1 MGQENVYMSLTV
13 SYYYQTVALRV
24 KRDEDWKQWTY
35 EQYLNDVQVVARAFI
50 HLGLHRHHS
59 VAILGGNAPEWVI
72 ADLGAVF
79 AG

>member
-1 MGQENVYMSLTV
+1 MISL
-13 SYYYQTVALRV
+13 QTAALRV
-24 KRDEDWKQWTY
+24 KRNGEWKQWTY
-35 EQYLNDVQVVARAFI
+35 EQYLAHVQIAARAFI

-72 ADLGAVF
+72 SDLGAVF